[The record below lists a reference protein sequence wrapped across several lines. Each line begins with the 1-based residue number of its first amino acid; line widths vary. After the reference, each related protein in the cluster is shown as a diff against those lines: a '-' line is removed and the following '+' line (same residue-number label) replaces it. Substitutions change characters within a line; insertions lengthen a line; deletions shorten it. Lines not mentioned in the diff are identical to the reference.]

1 MLLTKIRMDRL
12 EWSDTNL
19 VPGEEQVNLQPGIAV
34 YDGQDKVT
42 ASFYP
47 NINIR
52 CDILAF

>member
-47 NINIR
+47 NIKI
-52 CDILAF
+52 